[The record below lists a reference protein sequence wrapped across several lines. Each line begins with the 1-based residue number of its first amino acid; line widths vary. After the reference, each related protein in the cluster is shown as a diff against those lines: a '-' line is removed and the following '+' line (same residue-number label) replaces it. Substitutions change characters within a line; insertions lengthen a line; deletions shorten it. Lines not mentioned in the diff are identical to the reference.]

1 MTPAEYLAA
10 GFTETQADALIRR
23 DEAFDREQRALF
35 GHMAAT
41 LDAILVEM
49 RRGFEGVTDRL
60 DGLDDRL
67 GRVETRVNSIDDRLG
82 RVEAR
87 VNSIDDRLGLVE
99 AHLRDSPGRN

>member
-10 GFTETQADALIRR
+10 GFTAAQADVLLRR

-49 RRGFEGVTDRL
+49 RHGFEGVTGRL
-60 DGLDDRL
+60 DSLDQ
-67 GRVETRVNSIDDRLG
+67 
-82 RVEAR
+82 
-87 VNSIDDRLGLVE
+87 RLGLIE